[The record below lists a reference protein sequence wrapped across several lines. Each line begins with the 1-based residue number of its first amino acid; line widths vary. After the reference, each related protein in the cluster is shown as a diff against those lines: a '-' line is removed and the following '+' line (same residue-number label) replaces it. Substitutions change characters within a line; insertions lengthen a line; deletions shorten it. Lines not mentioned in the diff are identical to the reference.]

1 MESLTTEQAKAYF
14 DNLEAVNLGGGWD
27 IEYLFKPI
35 MLTLEGYRRVNAEW
49 PDIVESKIKWA
60 TIQLGKEPTHTIQ
73 LRYETLF
80 LVNHDK
86 DKYNRERPVVLGI
99 TQPTK
104 KKKFFTAAESIEYFA
119 REDAWV
125 GFDFLLD
132 MRAKKGLL

>member
-14 DNLEAVNLGGGWD
+14 DNFEAVNLGGGWD

-35 MLTLEGYRRVNAEW
+35 MLTLEGYRRAYAEW
-49 PDIVESKIKWA
+49 PDIAEPKIKWA
-60 TIQLGKEPTHTIQ
+60 TIQLGKEPTHAIQ

-86 DKYNRERPVVLGI
+86 DKYHRLRPIVLGI

-119 REDAWV
+119 KEDAWS
-125 GFDFLLD
+125 GLLTILDF
-132 MRAKKGLL
+132 RGKKGLL